1 MIHSFFYPIPKCPFT
16 RAKHEYCVCPA
27 ILQPWVG
34 GSMDGRQPSCLLR
47 ASSCIH
53 ESVLAALQMHSH
65 LDIVNLLLDYGAD
78 VNKRSDEG
86 ITPLSMCFLQ
96 YYPSKS
102 FHPNIAER
110 TLLQVSL
117 R

>member
-1 MIHSFFYPIPKCPFT
+1 M
-16 RAKHEYCVCPA
+16 
-27 ILQPWVG
+27 WGG
-34 GSMDGRQPSCLLR
+34 GSMDGRWP
-47 ASSCIH
+47 CIH
-53 ESVLAALQMHSH
+53 KSVLATLQMHSH

-110 TLLQVSL
+110 TLPQVSL
-117 R
+117 RHLPDILLSFYLNGHSPLPDV

>member
-1 MIHSFFYPIPKCPFT
+1 MSCYIAARESGAAWMAGGPP
-16 RAKHEYCVCPA
+16 VC
-27 ILQPWVG
+27 
-34 GSMDGRQPSCLLR
+34 
-47 ASSCIH
+47 CIH
-53 ESVLAALQMHSH
+53 KSVLATLQIHSH

-86 ITPLSMCFLQ
+86 VTPLSMCFLQ

-117 R
+117 C

>member
-1 MIHSFFYPIPKCPFT
+1 MCVLLYCSLVCGGAAWIAGGPLCP
-16 RAKHEYCVCPA
+16 
-27 ILQPWVG
+27 
-34 GSMDGRQPSCLLR
+34 LR

-53 ESVLAALQMHSH
+53 KSVLATLQMHSH

-78 VNKRSDEG
+78 VNKCTDEG

-110 TLLQVSL
+110 TLLQVSPH
-117 R
+117 